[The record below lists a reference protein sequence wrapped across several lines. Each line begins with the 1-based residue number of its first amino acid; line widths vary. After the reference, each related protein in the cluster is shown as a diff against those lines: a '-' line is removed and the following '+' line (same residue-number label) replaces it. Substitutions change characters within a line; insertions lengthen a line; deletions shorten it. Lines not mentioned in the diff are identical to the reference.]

1 MFIRQL
7 QYLVALAKTRHF
19 GRAAELCHVSQPAL
33 SAAIQRLEEELRIAV
48 VRRDHR
54 FQGLTPEGERL
65 LGWAQRILADWEGLR
80 QEAARS
86 RGSITGTLRIGA
98 IPTTMPVVPL
108 LTSQSCAAHPGI
120 HQAVFS
126 LSAEEIILR
135 LDGFEL
141 DLGLTYLEDQRLG
154 GFRVLALYRE
164 RYLLLAPNRGA
175 FRGRAA
181 MTWSEAAEL
190 PLCLLTPICR
200 TAASSTRPSGRRGP
214 HRMLRSRPT
223 PPLRS
228 IPTCAAP
235 GSTPRAPQHPVPPRY
250 ARGGHRDRPVP
261 GAVAAHWAYRPRPRA
276 TAPAH
281 RRGLGGV
288 RGPRSPEPLRHADKP
303 RKLTHPNKRL
313 D

>member
-19 GRAAELCHVSQPAL
+19 ARAAELCHVSQPAL
-33 SAAIQRLEEELRIAV
+33 SAGIQHLEEELRIAI
-48 VRRDHR
+48 VRRDQR

-86 RGSITGTLRIGA
+86 RGQMTGTLRIGA
-98 IPTTMPVVPL
+98 IPTTMPVAPL
-108 LTSQSCAAHPGI
+108 LTSRSRAAHPGI

-126 LSAEEIILR
+126 LSAEEIIRR

-141 DLGLTYLEDQRLG
+141 DLGLTYLEDRRLG

-175 FRGRAA
+175 IRGRAA

-190 PLCLLTPICR
+190 PLCLLTPNMQNRRIIDAAFR
-200 TAASSTRPSGRRGP
+200 QAGTAPNVAVETDSAFALYSHVRCAGLHTIVP
-214 HRMLRSRPT
+214 HSLLFLLDLREEVTAIPLSPELSRSIGLIALGHEPP
-223 PPLRS
+223 PPL
-228 IPTCAAP
+228 IAAVWEVFA
-235 GSTPRAPQHPVPPRY
+235 GLDLQSRFDTLIS
-250 ARGGHRDRPVP
+250 
-261 GAVAAHWAYRPRPRA
+261 
-276 TAPAH
+276 PA
-281 RRGLGGV
+281 
-288 RGPRSPEPLRHADKP
+288 
-303 RKLTHPNKRL
+303 N
-313 D
+313 